1 MQPGTSTLAQ
11 RSACVHRATSLRTV
25 LLAAALAAVPI
36 AGVCSG
42 AAAQS
47 YDAPRISVA
56 PRIMAEAETP
66 APIRIEVE
74 PRGAVPPQSFVNLRG
89 LPPSVGLTEGHSIA
103 PGAWAVPLNG
113 LPGLRAYIPPGLAGE
128 SVITIN
134 LLGVDGRLLAAART
148 TLVIQPRTAAR
159 VEPTPPPVMPAPA
172 MPPQAMPPQ
181 AMAPAAAQL
190 PRLAGQDL
198 IEAETL
204 LKRGIDALENG
215 RVEIARQFYL
225 RAAEKGLP
233 AAAMRL
239 GATYDPA
246 ELGRLKAQGVVP
258 DLAQA
263 RKWYERA
270 RALGAPD
277 ASERLARLGGGS

>member
-1 MQPGTSTLAQ
+1 MRPGTSALAQ
-11 RSACVHRATSLRTV
+11 RTACVRKDISLRAI
-25 LLAAALAAVPI
+25 LLIATLAVVPTALLCGDAV
-36 AGVCSG
+36 
-42 AAAQS
+42 AQS
-47 YDAPRISVA
+47 FEAPRISVA
-56 PRIMAEAETP
+56 PRIVAETESP
-66 APIRIEVE
+66 APLRIEVE
-74 PRGAVPPQSFVNLRG
+74 PRGAVPPQSFVNVRG

-113 LPGLRAYIPPGLAGE
+113 LPTLRAFIPPGLAGE

-134 LLGVDGRLLAAART
+134 LLGVDGRLLAVART
-148 TLVIQPRTAAR
+148 TLVIQPRATAR
-159 VEPTPPPVMPAPA
+159 VEPAPPPAPTPPPPVAIS
-172 MPPQAMPPQ
+172 
-181 AMAPAAAQL
+181 
-190 PRLAGQDL
+190 PRLSGQEL
-198 IEAETL
+198 IDAETL

-225 RAAEKGLP
+225 RAAEKGL
-233 AAAMRL
+233 AAAAIQL

-246 ELGRLKAQGVVP
+246 ELGRMKAQGVVP

-277 ASERLARLGGGS
+277 ASERLARLGSGS

>member
-1 MQPGTSTLAQ
+1 MQPGTSALAQ
-11 RSACVHRATSLRTV
+11 RSACVRRDIGLPTL
-25 LLAAALAAVPI
+25 LLAAALAVVPI

-56 PRIMAEAETP
+56 PRIMAEAETQ

-148 TLVIQPRTAAR
+148 TLVVQPRSTAR
-159 VEPTPPPVMPAPA
+159 VEPTPPPPMPAPA
-172 MPPQAMPPQ
+172 MPQQVMPP
-181 AMAPAAAQL
+181 PAVQL
-190 PRLAGQDL
+190 PRLSGQDL
-198 IEAETL
+198 SEAEAL

-239 GATYDPA
+239 GASYDPA

-263 RKWYERA
+263 RTWYERA
-270 RALGAPD
+270 RALGAPE

>member
-148 TLVIQPRTAAR
+148 TLVVQPRSTAR
-159 VEPTPPPVMPAPA
+159 VEPTPPPPMPAPA
-172 MPPQAMPPQ
+172 MPQQVMPP
-181 AMAPAAAQL
+181 PAVQL
-190 PRLAGQDL
+190 PRLSGQDL
-198 IEAETL
+198 SEAEAL

-239 GATYDPA
+239 GASYDPA

-263 RKWYERA
+263 RTWYERA
-270 RALGAPD
+270 RALGAPE